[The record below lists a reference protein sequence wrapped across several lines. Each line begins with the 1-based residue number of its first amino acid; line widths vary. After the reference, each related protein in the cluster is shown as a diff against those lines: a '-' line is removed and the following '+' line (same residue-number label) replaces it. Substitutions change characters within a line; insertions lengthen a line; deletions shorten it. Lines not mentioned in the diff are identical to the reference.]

1 MRTKLG
7 LALAMMLA
15 LVPGLYAQTSTG
27 NIYGNVA
34 DASGS
39 VLPGAT
45 VTLTG
50 DVIAPR
56 TSTTGSNGE
65 FRFVNLDPGTYKL
78 AVGLS
83 GFATVT
89 RDVRVN
95 IGSSLTVP
103 FSMKV
108 AGVEE
113 TVVVTAETPIVD
125 VKKTGTGTTLSRE
138 ELSQIPNSRDPWA
151 VLRQVPGVQLDRLNQ
166 AGTQSGQQSGYVGK
180 GSSQMSSMW
189 VLDGVTITDPAAAG
203 ASPSYFDFDS
213 FDEVSVTTGGADIK
227 VGTGGVGINLV
238 TKRGTNELH
247 GGVRGFYTS
256 HKLESSN
263 IPSAL
268 EGDPRLF
275 LNGGDGTK
283 ADHAD
288 QISDYGADLGGPLV
302 KDKLWFWGAYGKQD
316 IRIRKFNQ
324 NPDKTLLKDYNA
336 KVNWQATG
344 SDMFSVFYFQGVK
357 QKFGRP
363 AVVAGTSAEDA
374 SHSRNQAGAFDGKLH
389 GLIKGE
395 LNHVFSPNF
404 VANLKY
410 SHYDQGF
417 GLIPSGGTDGQEYV
431 DLIDA
436 VSHGASTS
444 FLSVRPSSTYNG
456 DFNYFMG
463 NHELKFGFGYRKAT
477 VVSSSVPSGSQVRG
491 TLSPTFGNFATIRR
505 ESVLGYSGHYASG
518 YIGDTY
524 TKNRLTINAG
534 VRLDRQKAVNSA
546 TAARANALFPE
557 LLPAL
562 QFDGSPDTN
571 ISLSN
576 VSPRIGLTL
585 RARRFAQDHPARIV
599 VGVRRP
605 AGVRGRRLV
614 REPGGPRRRVVLPV
628 ERREQRPG
636 RAARRSGPQRR
647 WQLRRPRGQH
657 HTVDGQPHRP
667 RPQGAQGQR
676 VHRRL
681 RPRAD
686 PQLRDLGQLHLP
698 PHQQRPVR
706 AVHRRQRHRLGS
718 LRRRFRQR
726 LLGPLPGH
734 RTGEPGGDRRQRRR
748 AEPDQPSRLHP
759 PLQWFRVH
767 RRQAARQQ
775 VDGARVVLL
784 QRLDRALQRQRRHPE
799 PERRP
804 STTPTA
810 TTAAA
815 RSSPTPS
822 RTAARLPS
830 SAPAR
835 ARFTGS
841 AASGRHPQTRSTSCP
856 RASTF
861 AANLYARDGYVRPIN
876 FTLNNTFADTVL
888 AAPVG
893 DNRLP
898 NIWNLDFRLAK
909 NFNLSGRFKA
919 AITADAFNV
928 LNTNTTLRQ
937 TDAADSSAFNRIEE
951 IPNPRLI
958 RFGLRLS
965 F

>member
-27 NIYGNVA
+27 NIYGSVA

-65 FRFVNLDPGTYKL
+65 FRFVNLDPGAYKL

-363 AVVAGTSAEDA
+363 AAVAGTSAEDA
-374 SHSRNQAGAFDGKLH
+374 SHSRNQAGAFNGKLH

-395 LNHVFSPNF
+395 LNHVFNPNF

-417 GLIPSGGTDGQEYV
+417 GLVPAGGTDGQEYV

-505 ESVLGYSGHYASG
+505 EAVLGYSGHYASG

-562 QFDGSPDTN
+562 QFDGSPDSN

-576 VSPRIGLTL
+576 VSPRIGLTYALDDSRKTIL
-585 RARRFAQDHPARIV
+585 RASWSVFADQLAFADVASFVNPVGR
-599 VGVRRP
+599 VGVLFYP
-605 AGVRGRRLV
+605 WNDANNDQVV
-614 REPGGPRRRVVLPV
+614 QREEVDLSGDGNYG
-628 ERREQRPG
+628 G
-636 RAARRSGPQRR
+636 RAANITPSTVNRIDPDLKARKDNEFIVGFDRELIPNLAISANYTFRRTNNVPYAPFIGVNGTDWVPCEGASGNGFSAPCQ
-647 WQLRRPRGQH
+647 
-657 HTVDGQPHRP
+657 DI
-667 RPQGAQGQR
+667 
-676 VHRRL
+676 
-681 RPRAD
+681 
-686 PQLRDLGQLHLP
+686 
-698 PHQQRPVR
+698 
-706 AVHRRQRHRLGS
+706 
-718 LRRRFRQR
+718 
-726 LLGPLPGH
+726 GP
-734 RTGEPGGDRRQRRR
+734 EN
-748 AEPDQPSRLHP
+748 
-759 PLQWFRVH
+759 
-767 RRQAARQQ
+767 QAAL
-775 VDGARVVLL
+775 GANGGGLNLTNRPDYTRHYSGFEFTGVK
-784 QRLDRALQRQRRHPE
+784 RLANKWM
-799 PERRP
+799 
-804 STTPTA
+804 
-810 TTAAA
+810 
-815 RSSPTPS
+815 
-822 RTAARLPS
+822 
-830 SAPAR
+830 AR
-835 ARFTGS
+835 ASFSYNDWTEHFSGNGGIQNPNATLYDSYGYNGGGEIVTDAKQNGGQIAVFSTGS
-841 AASGRHPQTRSTSCP
+841 GTLYWVSGKWQASANALYQLPKG
-856 RASTF
+856 F
-861 AANLYARDGYVRPIN
+861 DVAANLYARDGYVRPIN

-888 AAPVG
+888 AAPIG

-898 NIWNLDFRLAK
+898 NIWNLDLRLAK

-937 TDAADSSAFNRIEE
+937 TDSADSSAFNRIEE